1 VCGGLR
7 GDARWRRGVVV
18 AVKWAERAAAMM
30 SALARKVDV
39 SCARTSLSA
48 SGIWPDSWAATM
60 SMQAWRSGGRVGVLA
75 GSVVRAVVRRW
86 VVRASTRALVRFC
99 AGG

>member
-1 VCGGLR
+1 VFGGLR
-7 GDARWRRGVVV
+7 GDVRWRRDVVV
-18 AVKWAERAAAMM
+18 AVKAAERAAAMM

-39 SCARTSLSA
+39 SSARISRSA

-75 GSVVRAVVRRW
+75 GSVVRAVVRIW